1 MLRTNG
7 EIKKDIVDQLHW
19 DSRVDA
25 ADVNV
30 DVQNGEVTL
39 FGTVATHFARRAAE
53 QDAWAVAGVSEVE
66 NAVNV
71 EYTGPLPEREHLE
84 DHVASVLEWDPEID
98 ASNVTITVDV
108 GVVTLEGT
116 VDAYWK
122 KLRVNDIVQDIS
134 GVTQVI
140 DKLAVVPTEDVFD
153 ETVAQEVLEALRRN
167 DNVDVDTVDVTV
179 ENGHVTLT
187 GSVPTWVA
195 RNSAYESAVLT
206 YGVVDVDVNLAISS

>member
-7 EIKKDIVDQLHW
+7 EIKKDIVEQLHW

-39 FGTVATHFARRAAE
+39 FGSVATNFARLAAE

-71 EYTGPLPEREHLE
+71 EYTGTLPEREHLE
-84 DHVASVLEWDPEID
+84 EHIANVLEWDPEID
-98 ASNVTITVDV
+98 ASNVTVTVDV

-134 GVTQVI
+134 GVTQVV